1 MQLGWTVRCGPI
13 TPEEKTMG
21 RMNLCVL
28 AASAGL
34 LALLSGC
41 APGPIELRCPDP
53 EILVGQGARLVVAQP
68 SNSVETGFLYDRL
81 SLAQSSLDGGSVTF
95 IPGEFPILNFDEGD
109 LFLDFVVV
117 GATPGTV
124 LIVVTAERTRGFLPA
139 RSVQMCTVTVVA
151 AAGGG
156 NGNGDGGAGDGNGNA
171 NGSPGEN
178 GNDNDNGT
186 GGTVLFSDA
195 LFDPADWSVMNA
207 DLSDTLQANFPQG
220 DPPEP
225 QVTQPEEGG
234 STLDPAA
241 TDELFRQTVTP
252 VYSGDV
258 VVRHL
263 HQSATVDPADGE
275 IELIEAQMDVVLFDA
290 LADGRRFSAAP
301 VIVQGN
307 RVWSLAGSIVALDR
321 PGEWQT
327 LSVGTFRGCGS
338 CGIDLR
344 SGGPITFGF
353 QSLTDGISA
362 VRYGVDNWKIT
373 VHHK

>member
-1 MQLGWTVRCGPI
+1 L
-13 TPEEKTMG
+13 
-21 RMNLCVL
+21 
-28 AASAGL
+28 
-34 LALLSGC
+34 
-41 APGPIELRCPDP
+41 
-53 EILVGQGARLVVAQP
+53 
-68 SNSVETGFLYDRL
+68 
-81 SLAQSSLDGGSVTF
+81 
-95 IPGEFPILNFDEGD
+95 D
-109 LFLDFVVV
+109 LF
-117 GATPGTV
+117 V
-124 LIVVTAERTRGFLPA
+124 LEEL
-139 RSVQMCTVTVVA
+139 CTLVIVA
-151 AAGGG
+151 AEGGGGG
-156 NGNGDGGAGDGNGNA
+156 NGNGNGSPGGNGNA

-178 GNDNDNGT
+178 GNGNGNTNAGNTNDNGNANAANGNDNGT

-195 LFDPADWSVMNA
+195 RFDPADWSVMNA
-207 DLSDTLQANFPQG
+207 DLTDTLQANFPQG

-275 IELIEAQMDVVLFDA
+275 IEFIEAQMDVVIFDA
-290 LADGRRFSAAP
+290 LADGRLFSAFP

-307 RVWSLAGSIVALDR
+307 RVWPLAGSNVALDR

-327 LSVGTFRGCGS
+327 LTMGTFGGCGS

-353 QSLTDGISA
+353 QSQTDGIGP

-373 VHHK
+373 VQHK